1 MGTNTRTGGVLA
13 SLPAVPE
20 SRCEL
25 CSCGLGWRPERQV
38 VFELFLRL
46 GEKLVSE
53 RLVGHLKLSPLL
65 VTGLLIL
72 I

>member
-13 SLPAVPE
+13 SLPTVPE

-25 CSCGLGWRPERQV
+25 CSCAFGWWPERQV

-53 RLVGHLKLSPLL
+53 RLVGHLKLNPLL